1 MTLLAPIRR
10 NAPVARFEIEP
21 FKDLAF
27 QELASFSL
35 VKAGV
40 CMNPVCSRGFDP
52 SRHWQR
58 YCSQSC
64 RKIDELDMR
73 RIGHKVAPA
82 LLAWRAGK
90 YEKQTMICAP
100 YRVPVAIMC
109 RGLRLNGG
117 LTVSALPQGRGL
129 CHDRTPRRKSSGYR

>member
-35 VKAGV
+35 VETGV

-52 SRHWQR
+52 SRQWQR

-64 RKIDELDMR
+64 RKMDELDMR

-90 YEKQTMICAP
+90 YEKQNDDLRALSRAGRN
-100 YRVPVAIMC
+100 YVSRVASEWWSDRQRIAA
-109 RGLRLNGG
+109 G
-117 LTVSALPQGRGL
+117 QGA
-129 CHDRTPRRKSSGYR
+129 SSC

>member
-1 MTLLAPIRR
+1 MTLLTPIRR
-10 NAPVARFEIEP
+10 HAPVARFEIEP

-35 VKAGV
+35 VETGV

-64 RKIDELDMR
+64 RKLDELDMR

-90 YEKQTMICAP
+90 YEKQNDDLRALSRAGRN
-100 YRVPVAIMC
+100 YVSRVASEWWSDRQRIAA
-109 RGLRLNGG
+109 GQG
-117 LTVSALPQGRGL
+117 AL
-129 CHDRTPRRKSSGYR
+129 S